1 MITPAFHRTVSAAL
15 SIRVLAAL
23 AIAFALAAGTHVGIA
38 GAQETDDP
46 RADQAAY
53 TVTFVEQAIERY
65 ESNGLGETLAYYN
78 SEESIDGQWYVFI
91 YDARDVLVAH
101 AANPDLVGRHSN
113 SVLGSE
119 RVPLRRFGSRRRQG
133 KPRGG
138 LARLHLR

>member
-91 YDARDVLVAH
+91 YDAR
-101 AANPDLVGRHSN
+101 
-113 SVLGSE
+113 E
-119 RVPLRRFGSRRRQG
+119 RARSPRRRPRPRGPTLKLRARIQRVSLRRFGSRRRQG